1 MAEKDIIIKLGD
13 RVICTVND
21 QVGTVRFCG
30 ETFFAPGRWLGL
42 ELDEAEGK
50 NDGVVQ
56 SCRYFS
62 CPAQHGL
69 FVRPQAVQSFR
80 RSQDALADLSPPP
93 APEER
98 AFSRRTEAGCGG
110 GGDAI
115 EHVPAETEKEI
126 QACTPL
132 SDEGVEEVVDE
143 PTEARKGRS
152 RRRVSS
158 TKTQEVDV
166 QTETLKDMPVE
177 KVVNVE
183 EDGIQQII
191 KYVPMERIITV
202 QKEVPVV
209 KEVFRTVEKI
219 KEVKVPVEK
228 IVEKEVVREVEVVKE
243 ILVEKIVEKEVIRE
257 VPVEKIIERHVIK
270 EVPVEKIVEVEK
282 EVIKEVP
289 VEKIVEKE
297 VIKEVPVEKIV
308 EVQKEVQME
317 KLEQSLAEI
326 PEMPIQG
333 SKKTPERASFV
344 DQDVQTDGFHLSD
357 WMGNPMERTV
367 EVLQEGVTQSV
378 RFVPVEKEVIKEVPV
393 EKIVEKEVIKEVPVE
408 KIVEKIV
415 EVEKEVIKEVPV
427 EKIVEKIVEVE
438 KEVIKEVPVEKI
450 VEKEVIKEVP
460 VEKIVEKIVEV
471 EKIVIKEVP
480 VEKIVEKEV
489 IKEVPVEKIVEKIVE
504 VEKIV
509 IKEVPVERIV
519 EKEVIKEVPVERI
532 EASKEGPADMSLEK
546 DIVTVE
552 GSSVPF
558 EEAHMELKEQLSSS
572 KADDADLE
580 GGAAD
585 VEEDA
590 EERPDNRPS
599 RTKHERLENTDEV
612 QSAIRQEV
620 TQAVAALKTRGIST
634 EDLDRLTVEQS
645 VLQAVQEVQAAD
657 RRARIR
663 TMVLE
668 QLKDWMTDVSDE
680 VEAAPAKQP
689 AAWIS
694 GALGSALT

>member
-56 SCRYFS
+56 GCRYFS

-132 SDEGVEEVVDE
+132 RDEGVEEVADE
-143 PTEARKGRS
+143 PTEAGPRELPSTPTGSLPRPKRKGRS

-289 VEKIVEKE
+289 VEKIVEK
-297 VIKEVPVEKIV
+297 
-308 EVQKEVQME
+308 
-317 KLEQSLAEI
+317 
-326 PEMPIQG
+326 
-333 SKKTPERASFV
+333 
-344 DQDVQTDGFHLSD
+344 
-357 WMGNPMERTV
+357 
-367 EVLQEGVTQSV
+367 
-378 RFVPVEKEVIKEVPV
+378 
-393 EKIVEKEVIKEVPVE
+393 
-408 KIVEKIV
+408 
-415 EVEKEVIKEVPV
+415 
-427 EKIVEKIVEVE
+427 IVEVE

-509 IKEVPVERIV
+509 IKEVPVEKIV

>member
-438 KEVIKEVPVEKI
+438 K
-450 VEKEVIKEVP
+450 
-460 VEKIVEKIVEV
+460 
-471 EKIVIKEVP
+471 IVIKEVP

>member
-308 EVQKEVQME
+308 E
-317 KLEQSLAEI
+317 
-326 PEMPIQG
+326 
-333 SKKTPERASFV
+333 
-344 DQDVQTDGFHLSD
+344 
-357 WMGNPMERTV
+357 
-367 EVLQEGVTQSV
+367 
-378 RFVPVEKEVIKEVPV
+378 
-393 EKIVEKEVIKEVPVE
+393 KEVIKEVPVE

-450 VEKEVIKEVP
+450 VEKEVIK
-460 VEKIVEKIVEV
+460 EKIVEV

>member
-427 EKIVEKIVEVE
+427 EKI
-438 KEVIKEVPVEKI
+438 
-450 VEKEVIKEVP
+450 
-460 VEKIVEKIVEV
+460 
-471 EKIVIKEVP
+471 
-480 VEKIVEKEV
+480 IVEKEV